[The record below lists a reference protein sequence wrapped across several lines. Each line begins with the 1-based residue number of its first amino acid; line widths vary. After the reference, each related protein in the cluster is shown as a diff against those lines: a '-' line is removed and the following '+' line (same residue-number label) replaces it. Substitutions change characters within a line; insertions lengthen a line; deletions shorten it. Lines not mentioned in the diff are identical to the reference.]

1 MAGKAGKHGAMIS
14 QEIQNTF
21 DESELRI
28 RVKNRHLVWIA
39 IREATRRVLAQ
50 RIRDFA
56 ILEVYGRGSRS
67 NASTSSTTV
76 PCM

>member
-1 MAGKAGKHGAMIS
+1 MAGKTGKDGAMIGL
-14 QEIQNTF
+14 EIQNAF
-21 DESELRI
+21 DERALRF

-67 NASTSSTTV
+67 NASTSTTV